1 MSSELVGLKIG
12 ASQMT
17 AALVSLNGGASLQS
31 VAMTPLAQGIV
42 VGGEVQ
48 DTASLGAAIKALFA
62 KAKLGKKP
70 VRIGVASNRIGVRAV
85 EIDGVDNPDQLGN
98 AIRFRA
104 QEALPIPLDEAVLD
118 YQVLAAQKDDEGKP
132 RYQVQFVVAYRE
144 LVDGFVQAARIA
156 DVQLIGVDLD
166 AFALLRA
173 LAPLGAPA
181 NSEGASAVVAVAV
194 GAERSTIAVSNGLI
208 CEFTRVLEWGGRT
221 MTDELASRLSVSA
234 DEAEKLKIAVA
245 LSGEPTDP
253 SIDAEQA
260 ARVRESLNEPV
271 ATFARELV
279 ASLQFYQSQADSLGI
294 GEILLA
300 GGSARLAGFAETL
313 SQIVGV
319 SVRVGDPFANLGSA
333 RKGGTFERDPALA
346 VAIGLGLGQ

>member
-1 MSSELVGLKIG
+1 MSNELVGLKIG

-17 AALVSLNGGASLQS
+17 AALISRNGDASLQS
-31 VAMTPLAQGIV
+31 VAAAPLAPGIV
-42 VGGEVQ
+42 VGGEVR
-48 DTASLGAAIKALFA
+48 DPASLGAAMKAFFA
-62 KAKLGKKP
+62 SAKFGKKP

-85 EIDGVDNPDQLGN
+85 EIDGVEDASQLGN

-118 YQVLAAQKDDEGKP
+118 YQVLSARKDDDGKP
-132 RYQVQFVVAYRE
+132 RYQVQFVVAYRD
-144 LVDGFVQAARIA
+144 LVDGFVQAARAA
-156 DVQLIGVDLD
+156 DVDLIGVDLD

-181 NSEGASAVVAVAV
+181 DAENASAVVAVAV

-208 CEFTRVLEWGGRT
+208 CEFTRVLEWGGRM
-221 MTDELASRLSVSA
+221 MTDALVEQLSVAAA
-234 DEAEKLKIAVA
+234 DAENLKIAVGLA
-245 LSGEPTDP
+245 GDVADE

-260 ARVRESLNEPV
+260 ARVREILNEGV

-279 ASLQFYQSQADSLGI
+279 ASLQFYQSQSSSLGI

-300 GGSARLAGFAETL
+300 GGSARLEGFAEAL
-313 SQIVGV
+313 SEMVGV
-319 SVRVGDPFANLGSA
+319 GVRVGDPFANLGA
-333 RKGGTFERDPALA
+333 TKKGATFEHDPALSI
-346 VAIGLGLGQ
+346 AIGLGLGQ